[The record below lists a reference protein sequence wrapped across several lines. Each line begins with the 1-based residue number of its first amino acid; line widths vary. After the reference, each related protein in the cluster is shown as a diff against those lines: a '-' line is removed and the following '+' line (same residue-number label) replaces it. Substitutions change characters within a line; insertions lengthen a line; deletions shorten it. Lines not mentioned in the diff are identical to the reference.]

1 MKKPQRAH
9 SFHVAVIVAVTIAAA
24 TAAALVA
31 APARTARR
39 TQQPPSD
46 PVVASLREQ
55 ALASDLAWQLVASLT
70 TEVGPRSAGSDG
82 DRRGVEWALAA
93 MKRLGFDNVRSEPVT
108 VPHWVRGEESG
119 EILAPFRQKV
129 LLTALG
135 GSVGTPEEGITG
147 EIVAFPTLEALQA
160 APAEQVRGRI
170 VYLDR
175 RMERTSDE
183 RGYGEGVGIR
193 RDGPAEGGRK
203 GALAVLIRSVATG
216 THRFPHTGATRYGD
230 APKVPAAALA
240 VPDADVLAAQVAS
253 GQPVRFHLRLA
264 SRVLPDAPSANVI
277 GEVRGATRPD
287 EIVLLGAHLDSWD
300 LGTGAIDDG
309 AGCAIV
315 MAAAKLVAS
324 LPRRP
329 ARTIRVV
336 LFANEE
342 FGLSGAR
349 AYADMYK
356 DDLPRHVL
364 ALEADLGAGKIWGMR
379 ARAAAT
385 GRAFLQEVSRDLAPL
400 GVKWLEEDAFG
411 GADLSTLE
419 PAHVPFADLANDAS
433 TYFDYHHTAD
443 DTLDKI
449 DPKSLA
455 QVVAAYAVTTWRVAD
470 SDVVLGPAPEPA
482 APRRP

>member
-1 MKKPQRAH
+1 MKKSNRAH
-9 SFHVAVIVAVTIAAA
+9 SFYIAGIAAVA
-24 TAAALVA
+24 IAAITAAALIA
-31 APARTARR
+31 APARTSRR

-46 PVVASLREQ
+46 PVVASLRDQ
-55 ALASDLAWQLVASLT
+55 ALASDLAWQLVSSLT

-93 MKRLGFDNVRSEPVT
+93 MKRLGFENVRSEPVT
-108 VPHWVRGEESG
+108 VPHWVRGEETG
-119 EILAPFRQKV
+119 EILAPYRQKV

-135 GSVGTPEEGITG
+135 GSVGTPEEGVTG
-147 EIVAFPTLEALQA
+147 EVVAFPTLEALQA

-175 RMERTSDE
+175 RMERTQDE
-183 RGYGEGVGIR
+183 RGYAEAVGIR
-193 RDGPAEGGRK
+193 GSGPVEAGRK
-203 GALAVLIRSVATG
+203 GALAVIIRSVATG
-216 THRFPHTGATRYGD
+216 THRFPHTGGTRYGD
-230 APKVPAAALA
+230 GPKVPAAALA

-253 GQPVRFHLRLA
+253 GQPVRFHLRLT
-264 SRVLPDAPSANVI
+264 SRVLADAPSANVI

-315 MAAAKLVAS
+315 MAAAKLIAS

-349 AYADMYK
+349 AYAVEHADE
-356 DDLPRHVL
+356 LSRHVL
-364 ALEADLGAGKIWGMR
+364 AVEADLGAGRVWGMR
-379 ARAAAT
+379 ALAAPT
-385 GRAFLQEVSRDLAPL
+385 GRTFLREVARDLAPL
-400 GVKWLEEDAFG
+400 GVEWQEKEALG
-411 GADLSTLE
+411 GADLSVLE
-419 PAHVPFADLANDAS
+419 PAHVPMADLAHDAS

-449 DPKSLA
+449 EPKDLA
-455 QVVAAYAVTTWRVAD
+455 QAVAAYAVTAWRVAD
-470 SDVVLGPAPEPA
+470 SDVVMGPAPEPP
-482 APRRP
+482 PRR